1 MSFNIDESKV
11 SPKTFLSFIE
21 EVSKLSEVEFV
32 GLSKILCVPI
42 LDKDKDENE
51 RPFEEI
57 LSDMMDKFLMV
68 KRGKRKEI
76 LKMIKDVNRAK
87 SLD

>member
-1 MSFNIDESKV
+1 MSFNIDKSRV
-11 SPKTFLSFIE
+11 SSKTFLSFIE

-42 LDKDKDENE
+42 LDKDKNE

-57 LSDMMDKFLMV
+57 LSDMMDKFLMI

-76 LKMIKDVNRAK
+76 LNMIKDVNRARL
-87 SLD
+87 LD

>member
-1 MSFNIDESKV
+1 MSFNINESKV
-11 SPKTFLSFIE
+11 SSKTFLSFIE
-21 EVSKLSEVEFV
+21 EVLKLSEVEFV

-42 LDKDKDENE
+42 LDKNDNE

-57 LSDMMDKFLMV
+57 LSDMMDKFLMI

-76 LKMIKDVNRAK
+76 LNMIKDVNRARL
-87 SLD
+87 LD

>member
-1 MSFNIDESKV
+1 MSFNIDKSRV
-11 SPKTFLSFIE
+11 SSKTFLSFIE

-42 LDKDKDENE
+42 LDKDKNE

-57 LSDMMDKFLMV
+57 LSDMMYKFLMI

-76 LKMIKDVNRAK
+76 LNMIKDVNRTRL
-87 SLD
+87 LD

>member
-1 MSFNIDESKV
+1 MSFNINESKV
-11 SPKTFLSFIE
+11 SPKIFLSFIE

-42 LDKDKDENE
+42 LDKDKNE
-51 RPFEEI
+51 RPFEDI
-57 LSDMMDKFLMV
+57 LSDMMDKFLMI

-76 LKMIKDVNRAK
+76 LNMIKDVNRTRL
-87 SLD
+87 LD

>member
-1 MSFNIDESKV
+1 MSFNIDKSRV
-11 SPKTFLSFIE
+11 SSKTFLSFIE

-42 LDKDKDENE
+42 LDKYKNE

-57 LSDMMDKFLMV
+57 LSDMMDKFLMI

-76 LKMIKDVNRAK
+76 LNMIKDVNRTRL
-87 SLD
+87 LD

>member
-1 MSFNIDESKV
+1 MSFNINESKV
-11 SPKTFLSFIE
+11 SPKIFLSFIE

-42 LDKDKDENE
+42 LDKDKNE
-51 RPFEEI
+51 RPFEDI
-57 LSDMMDKFLMV
+57 LSDMMDKFLMI

-76 LKMIKDVNRAK
+76 LNMIKDVNRARL
-87 SLD
+87 LD

>member
-1 MSFNIDESKV
+1 MSFNIDKSRV
-11 SPKTFLSFIE
+11 SSKTFLSFIE

-42 LDKDKDENE
+42 LDKDKNE
-51 RPFEEI
+51 RPFEDI
-57 LSDMMDKFLMV
+57 LSDMMDKFLMI

-76 LKMIKDVNRAK
+76 LNMIKDVNRTRL
-87 SLD
+87 LD

>member
-1 MSFNIDESKV
+1 MSFNIDKSRV
-11 SPKTFLSFIE
+11 SSKTFLSFIE

-42 LDKDKDENE
+42 LDKNENE

-76 LKMIKDVNRAK
+76 LNMIKDVNRTRL
-87 SLD
+87 LD

>member
-1 MSFNIDESKV
+1 MSFNIDKSRV

-42 LDKDKDENE
+42 LDKDKNE

-57 LSDMMDKFLMV
+57 LSDMMDKFLMI

-76 LKMIKDVNRAK
+76 LNMIKDVNRTRL
-87 SLD
+87 LD

>member
-1 MSFNIDESKV
+1 MSFNINESKV
-11 SPKTFLSFIE
+11 SSKTFLSFIE

-42 LDKDKDENE
+42 LDKDKNE
-51 RPFEEI
+51 RSFEDI
-57 LSDMMDKFLMV
+57 LSDMMDKFLMI

-76 LKMIKDVNRAK
+76 LTMIKDVNRARL
-87 SLD
+87 LD

>member
-21 EVSKLSEVEFV
+21 EVSKLSEVELV

-42 LDKDKDENE
+42 LDKDENE

>member
-1 MSFNIDESKV
+1 MSFNINESKV
-11 SPKTFLSFIE
+11 SSKTFLSFIE

-42 LDKDKDENE
+42 LDKDKNE
-51 RPFEEI
+51 RPFEDI
-57 LSDMMDKFLMV
+57 LSDMMDKFLMI

-76 LKMIKDVNRAK
+76 LNMIKDVNRARP
-87 SLD
+87 LD

>member
-1 MSFNIDESKV
+1 MSFNINESKV
-11 SPKTFLSFIE
+11 SSKTFLSFIE

-42 LDKDKDENE
+42 LDKDKNE
-51 RPFEEI
+51 RPFEDI
-57 LSDMMDKFLMV
+57 LSDMMDKFLMI

-76 LKMIKDVNRAK
+76 LNMIKDVNRARL
-87 SLD
+87 LD

>member
-1 MSFNIDESKV
+1 MSFNINESKV
-11 SPKTFLSFIE
+11 SSKTFLSFIE

-42 LDKDKDENE
+42 LDQDKNE
-51 RPFEEI
+51 RPFEDI
-57 LSDMMDKFLMV
+57 LSDMMDKFLMI

-76 LKMIKDVNRAK
+76 LNMIKDVNRARL
-87 SLD
+87 LD

>member
-1 MSFNIDESKV
+1 MSFNINESKV
-11 SPKTFLSFIE
+11 SPKIFLSFIE

-42 LDKDKDENE
+42 LDKNKNE

-57 LSDMMDKFLMV
+57 LSDMMDKFLMIKKE
-68 KRGKRKEI
+68 KRREI
-76 LKMIKDVNRAK
+76 LKMIKDVNRARL
-87 SLD
+87 LD

>member
-1 MSFNIDESKV
+1 MSFNIDRSKV

-42 LDKDKDENE
+42 LDEEENE
-51 RPFEEI
+51 RSFENI
-57 LSDMMDKFLMV
+57 LSDMMDKFLLI
-68 KRGKRKEI
+68 KRSKRKEI
-76 LKMIKDVNRAK
+76 LKMLKDSNRAK
-87 SLD
+87 SLK

>member
-11 SPKTFLSFIE
+11 SSKTFLSFIE

-42 LDKDKDENE
+42 LDKDKNE
-51 RPFEEI
+51 RPFEDI
-57 LSDMMDKFLMV
+57 LSDMMDKFLMI

-76 LKMIKDVNRAK
+76 LNMIKDVNRARL
-87 SLD
+87 LD

>member
-11 SPKTFLSFIE
+11 SSKTFLSFIE

-42 LDKDKDENE
+42 LDKDKNE

-57 LSDMMDKFLMV
+57 LSDMMDKFLMI

-76 LKMIKDVNRAK
+76 LNMIKDVNR
-87 SLD
+87 SRLLD

>member
-11 SPKTFLSFIE
+11 SSKTFLSFIE

-42 LDKDKDENE
+42 LDKDKNE
-51 RPFEEI
+51 RPFEDI
-57 LSDMMDKFLMV
+57 LSDMMDKFLMI

-76 LKMIKDVNRAK
+76 LNMIKDVNRTRL
-87 SLD
+87 LD

>member
-11 SPKTFLSFIE
+11 SSKTFLSFIE

-32 GLSKILCVPI
+32 GLSKILCGPI
-42 LDKDKDENE
+42 LDKDKNE
-51 RPFEEI
+51 IPFEEI
-57 LSDMMDKFLMV
+57 LSDMMDKFLMI

-76 LKMIKDVNRAK
+76 LNMIKDVNRAR
-87 SLD
+87 SLN

>member
-1 MSFNIDESKV
+1 MSFNINESKV
-11 SPKTFLSFIE
+11 SSKTFLSFIE

-42 LDKDKDENE
+42 LDKDKNE

-57 LSDMMDKFLMV
+57 LSDMMDKFLMI

-76 LKMIKDVNRAK
+76 LNMIKDVNRARL
-87 SLD
+87 LD

>member
-1 MSFNIDESKV
+1 MSFNINESKV
-11 SPKTFLSFIE
+11 SPKIFLSFIE

-42 LDKDKDENE
+42 LDKNENE

-57 LSDMMDKFLMV
+57 LSDMMDKFLMI

-76 LKMIKDVNRAK
+76 LNMIKDVNRAR
-87 SLD
+87 LLN

>member
-11 SPKTFLSFIE
+11 SSKTFLSFIE

-42 LDKDKDENE
+42 LDKDKNE

-57 LSDMMDKFLMV
+57 LSDMMDKFLMI

-76 LKMIKDVNRAK
+76 LNMIKDVNRARL
-87 SLD
+87 LD

>member
-1 MSFNIDESKV
+1 MSFNIDESKI
-11 SPKTFLSFIE
+11 SSKTFLSFIE

-42 LDKDKDENE
+42 LDKDKNE

-57 LSDMMDKFLMV
+57 LSDMMDKFLMI

-76 LKMIKDVNRAK
+76 LNMIKDVNRAR
-87 SLD
+87 LLG

>member
-1 MSFNIDESKV
+1 MSFNIDKSRV
-11 SPKTFLSFIE
+11 SSKTFLSFIE

-42 LDKDKDENE
+42 LDKDKNE
-51 RPFEEI
+51 RPFEDI
-57 LSDMMDKFLMV
+57 LSDMMDKFLMI

-76 LKMIKDVNRAK
+76 LNMIKDVNRARL
-87 SLD
+87 LD

>member
-11 SPKTFLSFIE
+11 SSKTFLSFIE

-42 LDKDKDENE
+42 LDKDKNE

-57 LSDMMDKFLMV
+57 LSDMMDKFLMI

-76 LKMIKDVNRAK
+76 LNMIKDVNRTRL
-87 SLD
+87 LD

>member
-42 LDKDKDENE
+42 LDKDKNE
-51 RPFEEI
+51 RPFEDI
-57 LSDMMDKFLMV
+57 LSDMMDKFLMI

-76 LKMIKDVNRAK
+76 LNMIKDVNRARL
-87 SLD
+87 LD

>member
-1 MSFNIDESKV
+1 MSFNIDKSRV
-11 SPKTFLSFIE
+11 SSKTFLSFIE

-42 LDKDKDENE
+42 LDKDKNE

-57 LSDMMDKFLMV
+57 LSDMMDKFLMI

-76 LKMIKDVNRAK
+76 LNMIKDVNRTRL
-87 SLD
+87 LD

>member
-1 MSFNIDESKV
+1 MSFNINESKV
-11 SPKTFLSFIE
+11 SPKIFLSFIE

-42 LDKDKDENE
+42 LDKDKNE
-51 RPFEEI
+51 RPFEDI
-57 LSDMMDKFLMV
+57 LSDMMDKFLMI

-76 LKMIKDVNRAK
+76 LNMIKDVNRAR
-87 SLD
+87 LLG

>member
-1 MSFNIDESKV
+1 MSFNINENKV
-11 SPKTFLSFIE
+11 SSKTFLSFIE

-42 LDKDKDENE
+42 LDKDKNE
-51 RPFEEI
+51 RPFEDI
-57 LSDMMDKFLMV
+57 LSDMMDKFLMI

-76 LKMIKDVNRAK
+76 LNMIKDVNRARL
-87 SLD
+87 LD

>member
-11 SPKTFLSFIE
+11 SSKTFISFIE

-42 LDKDKDENE
+42 LDKDKNE

-57 LSDMMDKFLMV
+57 LSDMMDKFLMI
-68 KRGKRKEI
+68 KRRKRKEI
-76 LKMIKDVNRAK
+76 LNMIKDVNRAR
-87 SLD
+87 SLN

>member
-1 MSFNIDESKV
+1 MSFNIDKSRV
-11 SPKTFLSFIE
+11 SSKTFLSFIE

-42 LDKDKDENE
+42 LDKDKNE

-57 LSDMMDKFLMV
+57 LSDMMDKFLMI
-68 KRGKRKEI
+68 KRRKRKEI
-76 LKMIKDVNRAK
+76 LNMIKDVNRARL
-87 SLD
+87 LD